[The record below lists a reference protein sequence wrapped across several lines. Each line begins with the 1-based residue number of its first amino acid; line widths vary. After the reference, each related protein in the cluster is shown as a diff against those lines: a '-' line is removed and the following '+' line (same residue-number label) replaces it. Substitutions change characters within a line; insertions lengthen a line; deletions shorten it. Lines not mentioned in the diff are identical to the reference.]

1 MTKTPALPISILLI
15 FPTHHQCMIFM
26 WWIHISVLLH
36 MQPESPQTHNCISIF
51 PKKQFSVDTK
61 HILTC
66 IPFICISSTDNNP
79 IIYLQAVTESIV
91 FSQQGLCFTWSGGI
105 SRTLSAVTLF
115 TEPWQ
120 RDDSF
125 YRSSMVHLQ
134 GFWGLA
140 RQHSLTENDE

>member
-1 MTKTPALPISILLI
+1 
-15 FPTHHQCMIFM
+15 
-26 WWIHISVLLH
+26 
-36 MQPESPQTHNCISIF
+36 MQPESPQTHNHISIV

-79 IIYLQAVTESIV
+79 IIYLQAVTDSIV
-91 FSQQGLCFTWSGGI
+91 LSQQGLCFTWIGGAI
-105 SRTLSAVTLF
+105 SRTLSAVALF

-125 YRSSMVHLQ
+125 YRSSAVHLQ

-140 RQHSLTENDE
+140 KQLSLTENDE